1 MHLIK
6 KYLLD
11 SLLSKKHYNFQA
23 VIVALIISKIFQSL
37 HQTNL
42 QKHYL

>member
-11 SLLSKKHYNFQA
+11 SLLSKKHYNFQT
-23 VIVALIISKIFQSL
+23 VIVALISAVV
-37 HQTNL
+37 
-42 QKHYL
+42 QKALY